1 MRELISIPM
10 LFLTLTVVVC
20 AQGAKPASPA
30 APSANTQAGKQATTG
45 QKTTT
50 APTTTAPVKTD
61 EPKKSGLRSRIEEE
75 KAKVE
80 AALASKK
87 KVEDRPKSQGSQDTV
102 DMSKPMAGANKRRD
116 PFVNPIVSVI
126 TKGPATVCTGNGP
139 KCMST
144 DQIVV
149 RGIVKT
155 PGGMI
160 AMVENAAKKEFNMHE
175 KDPIL
180 NGYVYKITGDS
191 VVFRVN
197 TINLMGVLS
206 TQDVVKRVTVPA
218 I

>member
-1 MRELISIPM
+1 MRKSTAIPM
-10 LFLTLTVVVC
+10 LLLSLTAIVS
-20 AQGAKPASPA
+20 AQAVKPASPA
-30 APSANTQAGKQATTG
+30 PTPNTQTGKPTQATPA
-45 QKTTT
+45 TT
-50 APTTTAPVKTD
+50 AQGKTVAPAKSE
-61 EPKKSGLRSRIEEE
+61 EPKKSGIRSRIEEE

-87 KVEDRPKSQGSQDTV
+87 KPDEKPKSQGSQDSV

-116 PFVNPIVSVI
+116 PFVNPIVARPL
-126 TKGPATVCTGNGP
+126 TGPATVCTGNGP

-160 AMVENAAKKEFNMHE
+160 AMVENAAKKEFNMRE

-180 NGYVYKITGDS
+180 NGYVFKITTDS
-191 VVFRVN
+191 VIFRIN
-197 TINLMGVLS
+197 TVNLMNVPT

-218 I
+218 N

>member
-1 MRELISIPM
+1 MRKSINIPM
-10 LFLTLTVVVC
+10 LLLSLSAIVS
-20 AQGAKPASPA
+20 AQAAKPAVP
-30 APSANTQAGKQATTG
+30 APSANTQASKSTTSAPATTAQG
-45 QKTTT
+45 KTA
-50 APTTTAPVKTD
+50 APAKT
-61 EPKKSGLRSRIEEE
+61 EESKKSGIRSKIEAE

-87 KVEDRPKSQGSQDTV
+87 KVEDKPKSQGSQDSV

-116 PFVNPIVSVI
+116 PFLNPIVARPLV
-126 TKGPATVCTGNGP
+126 GPATVCTGSGP

-144 DQIVV
+144 DQIIV

-160 AMVENAAKKEFNMHE
+160 AMVENAAKKEFNMRE

-191 VVFRVN
+191 VIFRIN
-197 TINLMGVLS
+197 TVNLMNVPT
-206 TQDVVKRVTVPA
+206 TQDVVKRVTVPTS
-218 I
+218 